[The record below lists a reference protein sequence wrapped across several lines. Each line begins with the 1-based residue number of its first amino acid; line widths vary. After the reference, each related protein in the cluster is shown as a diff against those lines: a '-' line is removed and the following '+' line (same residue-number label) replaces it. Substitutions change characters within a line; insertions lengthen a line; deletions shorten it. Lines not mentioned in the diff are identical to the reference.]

1 MQFNL
6 KKVGERWRYSFY
18 FEGKQTRRLVKA
30 NNQAQAKIIAQ
41 SDWTNQFDA
50 KYSPQPEPE
59 IEEILFSDFVDERFL
74 PYSKLNKKSYDR
86 DLRMCKIFCD
96 FFAAKT
102 LKEIKASDIETFK
115 LLHSTSK
122 SRYDMI
128 LKPATVNRELA
139 ILSRIFSLAVEYEI
153 LFYNPCQRVKNL
165 RVDNQRTRYL
175 SDEEEKL
182 LIEELKDNEILK
194 NIVVFAINTGMRRG
208 EIFNLKWFDADLK
221 RNVLYV
227 RQTKTGKD
235 RAIPINDKLHSML
248 ENIPKVSEYVFTSPK
263 TNGKFID
270 IKKGFHKAL
279 EDAKITNF
287 RFHDLR
293 HTCATR
299 LADAGVN
306 FAVIGEI
313 LGHSDI
319 RTTKRYSHATENAK
333 REAMQKLV
341 KIETSK
347 QVLSKS
353 RKKGKRQAVELAL

>member
-6 KKVGERWRYSFY
+6 KKVGDRWRYSFR
-18 FEGKQTRRLVKA
+18 FEGKQTRRMIKA
-30 NNQAQAKIIAQ
+30 DNQAQAKIIAQ
-41 SDWTNQFDA
+41 ADWNNQVNA
-50 KYSPQPEPE
+50 KYSPPPEPK
-59 IEEILFSDFVDERFL
+59 ILFSDYVNERFL

-86 DLRMCKIFCD
+86 DLRMSKIFCE
-96 FFAAKT
+96 FFAGKT
-102 LKEIKASDIETFK
+102 LKEIKAADIEDFK

-139 ILSRIFSLAVEYEI
+139 ILSRIFSLAVENEI
-153 LFYNPCQRVKNL
+153 LFYNPCQRVKKL
-165 RVDNQRTRYL
+165 KVDNQRTRYL

-182 LIEELKDNEILK
+182 LIDELKDNELLK

-227 RQTKTGKD
+227 RQTKTGRD
-235 RAIPINDKLHSML
+235 RAIPVNDKVLLML
-248 ENIPKVSEYVFTSPK
+248 ENMPKVSEYVFTSPK
-263 TNGKFID
+263 TNGKLID

-279 EDAKITNF
+279 QDAKILNF

-319 RTTKRYSHATENAK
+319 RTTKRYSHATEKAK
-333 REAMQKLV
+333 REAMQKLAG
-341 KIETSK
+341 IETGK

-353 RKKGKRQAVELAL
+353 RKKGKRQVVGLAL